1 MLALCLEVA
10 ASLNAAAALPER
22 IQVLPSS
29 AGDRSWLVM
38 LHRAL
43 VERKA
48 IVPLA
53 SEGSRP
59 SRKSRNLASYA

>member
-1 MLALCLEVA
+1 MLALYLEVA
-10 ASLNAAAALPER
+10 VSLNAAGSLLER
-22 IQVLPSS
+22 LQVLPSS

-53 SEGSRP
+53 SE
-59 SRKSRNLASYA
+59 

>member
-1 MLALCLEVA
+1 MPALCLEVA
-10 ASLNAAAALPER
+10 VSLNAAAALPER
-22 IQVLPSS
+22 LQVLPSS

-38 LHRAL
+38 LLHRAL

-59 SRKSRNLASYA
+59 SRKAEI